1 MRYKYILFD
10 LDGTLIDTNQ
20 MIIDSFK
27 HTYKT
32 HLNRDI
38 EEKEILQNFGEPLI
52 TTLRRYS
59 PENAEELY
67 NTYIDYNERVH
78 DNSISL
84 CCDIKECLEQLKEM
98 GCVMAVV
105 TSKRQK
111 MAHRGL
117 ELLEIKEYFSE
128 IITVDDTEEHKPHP
142 APVLKALEKLGA
154 TPEEAIMIGDSIF
167 DIQCAHNAGVKA
179 VQVTWGAS
187 LEHLQQ
193 EPPDYLVDNALEIV
207 DIVKGKEMNEFEE
220 TVGAAL
226 LMTAKDE
233 IQANIVESLLKVYGI
248 PIRRVFKGNDV
259 FGKVVMG
266 LTVNG
271 IDLYVPSSALSEARG
286 LIDNVAP
293 EGEDPEIVGE
303 EEIKEIESMKERYDN
318 KRTSRAWIS
327 MLFLIPGVVI
337 LAAAAIYWVISL
349 FTK

>member
-1 MRYKYILFD
+1 MKFKYILFD

-38 EEKEILQNFGEPLI
+38 EEKEILLNFGEPLI

-67 NTYIDYNERVH
+67 DTYINYNESIH
-78 DNSISL
+78 DNSVSL
-84 CCDIKECLEQLKEM
+84 CCNIQECLAQLKEM
-98 GCVMAVV
+98 GCVLAVV

-117 ELLEIKEYFSE
+117 ELLDIMKYFSVVV
-128 IITVDDTEEHKPHP
+128 TVDDTEEHKPHP

-154 TPEEAIMIGDSIF
+154 APEEAIMVGDSIF

-193 EPPDYLVDNALEIV
+193 EPPDYLVDNALDIV
-207 DIVKGKEMNEFEE
+207 DIVSGKDMNEAEE

-233 IQANIVESLLKVYGI
+233 LQ
-248 PIRRVFKGNDV
+248 
-259 FGKVVMG
+259 
-266 LTVNG
+266 
-271 IDLYVPSSALSEARG
+271 
-286 LIDNVAP
+286 
-293 EGEDPEIVGE
+293 
-303 EEIKEIESMKERYDN
+303 
-318 KRTSRAWIS
+318 
-327 MLFLIPGVVI
+327 
-337 LAAAAIYWVISL
+337 
-349 FTK
+349 